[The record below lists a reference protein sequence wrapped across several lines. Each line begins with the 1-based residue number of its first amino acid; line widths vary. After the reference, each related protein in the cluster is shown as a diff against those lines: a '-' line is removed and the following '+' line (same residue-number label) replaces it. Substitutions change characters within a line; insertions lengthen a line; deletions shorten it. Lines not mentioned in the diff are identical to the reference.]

1 MFMSSLAVPIA
12 DHVAKP
18 GRAEQQLLIEAEKA
32 RSFGKLMVASVFE
45 SAARVLPDAPLM
57 RDRMDEWPG
66 DMAGAGV
73 IFRLNAGLH
82 ALARSGRDPALQR
95 IYRAAAHGDL
105 PAAQMLDLAL
115 RDALN
120 NRAQD
125 LLEWMA
131 GPTQTNEVAR
141 VAGLAGVL
149 MELNARAAMPVELLE
164 LGASAG
170 LNLNLSRYHCQM
182 GAAHCGPDA
191 SPVQIAPRWIGRAVP
206 QVPFAIAR
214 SIGVDPNPLDIGN
227 AQDCERLHAYIWPG
241 EKERSARLAAAL
253 ELARRLP
260 PRVDRGTASE
270 WLPRQLA
277 RVQPP
282 QMRRVV
288 FHSMVV
294 QYMSTQERE
303 MVDAALSEAGQR
315 AAPDRPLVRVGLEW
329 TTDRTQVELHVT
341 QWTGGDPESRVVAR
355 CHPYGEWF
363 DWAGLG

>member
-1 MFMSSLAVPIA
+1 MSSLAAPFA

-18 GRAEQQLLIEAEKA
+18 GRAEQQLLVEAEKA

-45 SAARVLPDAPLM
+45 SVARVLPDTPVM
-57 RDRMDEWPG
+57 RDQMDQWPD

-95 IYRAAAHGDL
+95 IYGAAAKGDM
-105 PAAQMLDLAL
+105 PAPHVIDLAL

-120 NRAQD
+120 HRAQD

-131 GPTQTNEVAR
+131 RPTQTNEVAR

-149 MELNARAAMPVELLE
+149 MELNARLALPVELLE

-170 LNLNLSRYHCQM
+170 LNLNLPHYRCHI
-182 GAAHCGPDA
+182 GAARCGPDG

-241 EKERSARLAAAL
+241 ERERSARLAAAL

-282 QMRRVV
+282 QTRRVV

-294 QYMSTQERE
+294 QYMSAQERQK
-303 MVDAALSEAGQR
+303 VDAALCDAGQR
-315 AAPDRPLVRVGLEW
+315 ATPDQPLVRVGLEW
-329 TTDRTQVELHVT
+329 TADRSQVELHVT
-341 QWTGGDPESRVVAR
+341 QWSGGDPEDRVVAR

-363 DWAGLG
+363 DWVGLV